1 MVHVARGELAVA
13 EEILRQ
19 GIAVRERGATTA
31 DRFPANG
38 LHWMLGLIRLAEGD
52 PLTAR
57 AEVDRELQSSGS
69 RMYGPEY
76 AMDAYDGHGF
86 ACLATDDP
94 AGAVAMFN
102 KALERYPD
110 HARSLIALSQAH
122 ARGGDP
128 SAAHAALEHAWR
140 SVDELQHS
148 GRTAE
153 AAMATAFAHVAGG
166 REDTAMAGLATLLND
181 APPGFAGWTI
191 PIEALLARLK
201 WTPAFRSLLAR
212 LADRAT

>member
-1 MVHVARGELAVA
+1 
-13 EEILRQ
+13 
-19 GIAVRERGATTA
+19 
-31 DRFPANG
+31 
-38 LHWMLGLIRLAEGD
+38 
-52 PLTAR
+52 
-57 AEVDRELQSSGS
+57 
-69 RMYGPEY
+69 
-76 AMDAYDGHGF
+76 MDAYDGHGF

-122 ARGGDP
+122 ALGGDAL
-128 SAAHAALEHAWR
+128 AAHAALEHAWR
-140 SVDELQHS
+140 SVAELQHS

-153 AAMATAFAHVAGG
+153 AAMATAFAHVAAG
-166 REDTAMAGLATLLND
+166 REDKAMAALATLLND

-191 PIEALLARLK
+191 PIEALLARLTS
-201 WTPAFRSLLAR
+201 TPAFRTLLAR